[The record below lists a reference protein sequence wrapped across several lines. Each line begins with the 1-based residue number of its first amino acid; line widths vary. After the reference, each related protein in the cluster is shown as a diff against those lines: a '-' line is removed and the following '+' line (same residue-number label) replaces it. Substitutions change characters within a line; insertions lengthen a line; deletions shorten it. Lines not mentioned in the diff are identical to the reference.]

1 MPEWLNKIFGFL
13 PAGLGDI
20 ANIVGSVMNY
30 KQQERAN
37 ETNLQMVRMQ
47 NQAAAQESE
56 KAYQRSRAS
65 SQVADMMSAGMSKA
79 GALNVINGGGSYTP
93 APVNAGQVQA
103 PQMDLSNAFSGIL
116 QTAENAKQRNMQER
130 IVEKQIKAQKD
141 LQEAQLAT
149 QKEIAQLQA
158 DTTNRNADNRLAWEK
173 EIYDRLPAYEQKR
186 YDLGI
191 ELLEKQVDIEEWR
204 LNDLKYRTLE
214 YQSEPYKTTRDTLNL
229 LQDVAA
235 DLDITISQKDLKEF
249 KDTYMYYDSGIDEWR
264 YKEIGNNPASQWT
277 YKNMPIFWDFVSRVI
292 PANKLSDLIAR
303 GLSKR

>member
-1 MPEWLNKIFGFL
+1 MPEWLKKIFEFL

-79 GALNVINGGGSYTP
+79 GALNAINGGGSYTP

-141 LQEAQLAT
+141 LQDAQLAT

-158 DTTNRNADNRLAWEK
+158 NTTNRNADNRLAWEK
-173 EIYDRLPAYEQKR
+173 EIYDRLPAYAQKR

-214 YQSEPYKTTRDTLNL
+214 YQSKPYKTTRDTLNL

-235 DLDITISQKDLKEF
+235 DLDITVSQKDLKEF
-249 KDTYMYYDSGIDEWR
+249 KDTYMYYDSGTEEWI
-264 YKEIGNNPASQWT
+264 YKEIGSNPASQWA

-292 PANKLSDLIAR
+292 PANKLADLISR